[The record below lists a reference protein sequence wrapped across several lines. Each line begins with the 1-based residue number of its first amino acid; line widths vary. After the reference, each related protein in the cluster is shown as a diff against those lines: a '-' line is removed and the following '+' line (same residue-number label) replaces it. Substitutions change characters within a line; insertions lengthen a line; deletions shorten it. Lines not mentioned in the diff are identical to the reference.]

1 MIEPRAASRMIRST
15 SLTSPSTRHR
25 SPVTRIISVVEVV
38 DGGWLWLELISQV
51 GASGAGVRSSA
62 RPHSARRVSL
72 DEGGYRPERRSK
84 NPPSDACRGATVD
97 SASSVAAREVLLADA
112 ANLLPNVFRAG
123 RGRSHM
129 PPTGRGDKVK
139 STWQKAEEKREEKL
153 ELIREQV
160 ESGSLVIRKMT
171 KEERRRYPR
180 RPTSP
185 KRPGRR

>member
-1 MIEPRAASRMIRST
+1 
-15 SLTSPSTRHR
+15 
-25 SPVTRIISVVEVV
+25 
-38 DGGWLWLELISQV
+38 
-51 GASGAGVRSSA
+51 
-62 RPHSARRVSL
+62 
-72 DEGGYRPERRSK
+72 
-84 NPPSDACRGATVD
+84 
-97 SASSVAAREVLLADA
+97 
-112 ANLLPNVFRAG
+112 
-123 RGRSHM
+123 M